1 MKVKCIRLLD
11 SSGQEVSSSPWLT
24 LGRIYHV
31 LSIFID
37 AEGQRSFSIVTSEGP
52 GKRPSMGSHQAECF
66 EIVSTVIPSNWRVWV
81 HESSAIGIS
90 PQSWQNP
97 GFAEAL
103 FEHDPSAYAVFEQE
117 RQVILAE
124 EP

>member
-1 MKVKCIRLLD
+1 MKVKCVRLLD
-11 SSGQEVSSSPWLT
+11 HEGNEVMSSPWLK
-24 LGRIYHV
+24 LGKIYHV

-37 AEGQRSFSIVTSEGP
+37 AAGNRRFGVDSQPLGEW
-52 GKRPSMGSHQAECF
+52 PSSAEHQAECF
-66 EIVSTVIPSNWRVWV
+66 EVVSTAVPSNWRVWI

-90 PQSWQNP
+90 PQSWQVA

-103 FEHDPSAYAVFEQE
+103 FEHDPSAYLVFEQE